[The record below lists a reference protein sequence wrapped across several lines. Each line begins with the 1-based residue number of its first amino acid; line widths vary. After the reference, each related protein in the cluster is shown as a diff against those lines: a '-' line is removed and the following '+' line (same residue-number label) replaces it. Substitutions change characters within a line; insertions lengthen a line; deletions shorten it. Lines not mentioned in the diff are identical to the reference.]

1 MLKIRLNL
9 ILLLL
14 IMFFIYLKLLY
25 KNWGRWPNEQN
36 LKIDA
41 FPVPKGLQ
49 LKGQS
54 TYSN

>member
-41 FPVPKGLQ
+41 FPVPKGL
-49 LKGQS
+49 
-54 TYSN
+54 